1 MKFYPAETAEEAL
14 KMAFE
19 DKEGNYTTGQRKAL
33 KSLIESTSPNRYIT
47 FGLGGRYWL
56 ASPYSK
62 FIFITHLHAQGY
74 TVGVMN
80 RKVTGGLKNES
91 LS

>member
-33 KSLIESTSPNRYIT
+33 KSLIESTSPNRYIDC
-47 FGLGGRYWL
+47 GLCGRIWL
-56 ASPYSK
+56 SSAYSK
-62 FIFITHLHAQGY
+62 FVFITQSHARGY
-74 TVGVMN
+74 TVEVCN
-80 RKVTGGLKNES
+80 RKASWGIL
-91 LS
+91 